1 MLVVLCNAERHL
13 GEGEQQEQEMTAQ
26 STSALQNT
34 FLGHLRDNNVE
45 VTMFLVNGIRL
56 QGQIRSFD
64 NFTVQLVRGSGTQI
78 VYKHAISAIHPV
90 EPIELTDLT
99 SLS

>member
-13 GEGEQQEQEMTAQ
+13 GEDEQQEQEMTAQ

-56 QGQIRSFD
+56 Q
-64 NFTVQLVRGSGTQI
+64 
-78 VYKHAISAIHPV
+78 A
-90 EPIELTDLT
+90 
-99 SLS
+99 